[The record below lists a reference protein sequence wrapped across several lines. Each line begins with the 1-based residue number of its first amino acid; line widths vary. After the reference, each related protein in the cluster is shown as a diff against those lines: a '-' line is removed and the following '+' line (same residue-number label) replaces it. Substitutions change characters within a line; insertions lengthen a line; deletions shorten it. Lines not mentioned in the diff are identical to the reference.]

1 MRLATPSHQPLIAC
15 PAAGRSLRWLYIS
28 LILLGVAPSVRAAE
42 DALAPTWAEPGPS
55 AGSIDRALAVNE
67 ASWLTASR
75 GLWLGVSGG
84 VSGSSSQSRRAFG
97 LVELGIGFDALVGGG
112 NALAAP
118 SADLELELEPQRQA
132 AEVATESE
140 PAPTPQP
147 TRGCSE
153 AGSCAPQHATAELAR
168 ATVSAALR
176 VQGGARE
183 LSRLDRMASRT
194 RSAASLPE
202 VRLGAG
208 TSRDESLR
216 LTPTVN
222 DPARFTRDGGRDLWV
237 EARLIWRLDGA
248 IFSKDEI
255 AIARLQ
261 AQQREE
267 AARLTR
273 DVLDALIAWQRARVA
288 LASETASPEERDA
301 AIIAEFGALARLDVL
316 TDGWFSRHRERRE
329 AIPGAGA
336 GPPSP

>member
-1 MRLATPSHQPLIAC
+1 MPLVTPSPQPLTPR
-15 PAAGRSLRWLYIS
+15 PASGRSLRGLCIS
-28 LILLGVAPSVRAAE
+28 LLVLGVAPSVPAAE
-42 DALAPTWAEPGPS
+42 VALAPTWAEPGPS
-55 AGSIDRALAVNE
+55 AGGIDMALAVNE

-118 SADLELELEPQRQA
+118 SDDPELELEPQKQA
-132 AEVATESE
+132 AEVATDSVR
-140 PAPTPQP
+140 APTRQP

-153 AGSCAPQHATAELAR
+153 VGSCVPPATAQLAR
-168 ATVSAALR
+168 ATVAAALR
-176 VQGGARE
+176 VQGGAGE

-267 AARLTR
+267 TARLTR

-288 LASETASPEERDA
+288 LASELSSDEERDA
-301 AIIAEFGALARLDVL
+301 AIIAQYGALARLDVL
-316 TDGWFSRHRERRE
+316 TDGWFSRALERRE
-329 AIPGAGA
+329 EAAGAGA
-336 GPPSP
+336 DKSSSP

>member
-1 MRLATPSHQPLIAC
+1 M
-15 PAAGRSLRWLYIS
+15 GRSLCGLCIS
-28 LILLGVAPSVRAAE
+28 LIVLGVAPSVRAAE
-42 DALAPTWAEPGPS
+42 VALPPTWAEPGPS
-55 AGSIDRALAVNE
+55 ASGIDMALGVDG

-118 SADLELELEPQRQA
+118 SDDPELELEPQKQA
-132 AEVATESE
+132 AEVATDSVR
-140 PAPTPQP
+140 APTRQP
-147 TRGCSE
+147 TRVCAE
-153 AGSCAPQHATAELAR
+153 AGSCAPPATAELAR
-168 ATVSAALR
+168 ATVAAALR

-273 DVLDALIAWQRARVA
+273 DVLDALIAWQRARVT
-288 LASETASPEERDA
+288 LASDVSSPEERDA
-301 AIIAEFGALARLDVL
+301 ASIAEFGALARLDVL
-316 TDGWFSRHRERRE
+316 TDGWFSRGLQLRE
-329 AIPGAGA
+329 ATPGAG
-336 GPPSP
+336 GNKPEKPY